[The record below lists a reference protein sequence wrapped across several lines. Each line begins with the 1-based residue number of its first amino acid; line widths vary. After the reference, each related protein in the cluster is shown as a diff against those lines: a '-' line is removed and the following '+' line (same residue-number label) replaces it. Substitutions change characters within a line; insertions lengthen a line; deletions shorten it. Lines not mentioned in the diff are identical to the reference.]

1 MTWKLEGLS
10 GATARWENEGGHS
23 GSPSNPSSDGLQLE
37 LQQYGIVPVPLMV
50 FDWGGYRYSNA
61 RDAIAAAMRL
71 AG

>member
-23 GSPSNPSSDGLQLE
+23 VLPSNPSSDGLQLE

-50 FDWGGYRYSNA
+50 FDWGGHRYSNA
-61 RDAIAAAMRL
+61 RDAITAAKRL